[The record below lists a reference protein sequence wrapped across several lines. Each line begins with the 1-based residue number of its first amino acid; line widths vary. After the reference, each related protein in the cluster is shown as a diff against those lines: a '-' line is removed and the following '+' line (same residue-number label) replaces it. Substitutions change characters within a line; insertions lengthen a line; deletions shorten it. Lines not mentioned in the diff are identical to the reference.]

1 MLCGMLWSFTLS
13 HYIAW
18 IYQVSS
24 RPTEK
29 ISASGW
35 LVCSCLACAFLLQ
48 TLNWLLDL
56 IRIRGRVRF
65 YLSLD
70 QFAISCSTVFWPQF
84 SKATLITYSNQHS
97 ISILFGSL
105 HSSASLKLTSS
116 KQSTNTSTT
125 NTVHLLNKK
134 ENSVKILFGRKNEEN
149 IKSWFNKSRL
159 KQLRIWCSKKLKG
172 SKMNE
177 HLIYWRT
184 HNSLGAWWKLMV
196 EGREAFIH
204 THLCH

>member
-18 IYQVSS
+18 ICQVSS

-29 ISASGW
+29 TSASGW
-35 LVCSCLACAFLLQ
+35 LACSYSACAFSLQ
-48 TLNWLLDL
+48 TLSWLLDL
-56 IRIRGRVRF
+56 IRILGRAQF

-70 QFAISCSTVFWPQF
+70 QFATSCSTEFWPQF

-97 ISILFGSL
+97 ISTLFGSL

-125 NTVHLLNKK
+125 NTVHLLSKN
-134 ENSVKILFGRKNEEN
+134 ENSVKNLFGRKNEEN
-149 IKSWFNKSRL
+149 IKSWFNKSLL
-159 KQLRIWCSKKLKG
+159 KQLRIWWCKALKG
-172 SKMNE
+172 SKINE
-177 HLIYWRT
+177 HLV
-184 HNSLGAWWKLMV
+184 N
-196 EGREAFIH
+196 
-204 THLCH
+204 